1 MINRWYKRLNAEL
14 RKKETMDV
22 NNEKP
27 FVPKVVREASQGLHK
42 LNRREK
48 VINPQ
53 REKFPGINTEE
64 IVDDDDNRVK
74 VMVSIVIPPSSD
86 HPLYDRY
93 AYEFEKSMGMLVAK
107 CLALSEKFK
116 RNDLNVC
123 AFTITADLF
132 LTDEDADVIFEN
144 GRPDWLKE
152 CLKTQQVDITNK
164 VGTIPLE

>member
-1 MINRWYKRLNAEL
+1 MMNRWYKRLNAEL
-14 RKKETMDV
+14 RKEPQI
-22 NNEKP
+22 N
-27 FVPKVVREASQGLHK
+27 REIHCSCSSCAIH
-42 LNRREK
+42 
-48 VINPQ
+48 PQ

-64 IVDDDDNRVK
+64 IVDDDNRVK

-144 GRPDWLKE
+144 GRPEWLKE
-152 CLKTQQVDITNK
+152 CLKTQQVNTTNK